1 MIEAELTTGVIDPT
15 TSLTTGVID
24 PTPSAQLTQVVV

>member
-24 PTPSAQLTQVVV
+24 PTPSAQ